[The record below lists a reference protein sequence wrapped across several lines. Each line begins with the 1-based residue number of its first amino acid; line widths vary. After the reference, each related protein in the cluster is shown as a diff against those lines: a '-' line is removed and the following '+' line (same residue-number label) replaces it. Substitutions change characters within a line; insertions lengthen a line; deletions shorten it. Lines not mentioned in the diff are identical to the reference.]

1 MHYHTVKY
9 ATSLTLHVM
18 SVVYAK
24 NVQILQI
31 VRNATMSEPREDDDI
46 ALDKDAECSD
56 CGCFIFECVCSE
68 PDRMYGDE
76 D

>member
-1 MHYHTVKY
+1 MMTHAAVNAVQHVTY
-9 ATSLTLHVM
+9 ATWRKM
-18 SVVYAK
+18 
-24 NVQILQI
+24 
-31 VRNATMSEPREDDDI
+31 MSEPREDDDI

-68 PDRMYGDE
+68 PDRMYGDQ